1 MLSNIR
7 VFRVPDITIRRY
19 VLDASTKRYGRDET
33 GEVLLLDVDAELH
46 VKLRRDSELTDIIVP
61 LSERFAERFDLWNA
75 GRELLLRVLTTEKAE
90 QFLEGLEKAGIKI
103 DLTPVAEVVA
113 EDNLDEDSDDATL
126 AEDPDDSLGL
136 AFRNLQISNR
146 RTGNDSDEESLGSR
160 QLRPAQTPNSHR
172 RRGEADSGLSSP
184 STLRRWTGNATS
196 SGARFD
202 AIGTN
207 GETATDEN
215 VTLLAASLSN
225 TTLSDTTHDV
235 FLNWSAPPRASLR
248 AEPSEPSMPIFG
260 MATAF
265 EFTFNSPSFQRPE
278 NDQDAGVS
286 GSVFPNT
293 STVIRGSVDNGSEA
307 QPNSD
312 VSHSSPNPPFRI
324 LETPTKASR
333 RSNISWSSGQ
343 TPRNNYGGDG
353 FVTQVSSE
361 DVSNEVGSAGEHLV
375 SIQHYPLYQH
385 HFLTDKPNRCT
396 SFSKTSC
403 PHCSNRNTGL
413 VDIAR
418 RS

>member
-7 VFRVPDITIRRY
+7 VFRVPDIIIRRY
-19 VLDASTKRYGRDET
+19 VLDAGIKRYGRDDT

-61 LSERFAERFDLWNA
+61 LSERFAERFDLGDA
-75 GRELLLRVLTTEKAE
+75 SRELLVKVLTTEKVE
-90 QFLEGLEKAGIKI
+90 QFLEKLERAGIKI
-103 DLTPVAEVVA
+103 DLTPVVEVVA

-146 RTGNDSDEESLGSR
+146 RTGNGSDEESLGSQ
-160 QLRPAQTPNSHR
+160 QLRPAQPQNYHR
-172 RRGEADSGLSSP
+172 RRGGADSGLSSP
-184 STLRRWTGNATS
+184 STLRRRTGNAAS

-215 VTLLAASLSN
+215 VTRLAASLSN

-235 FLNWSAPPRASLR
+235 FLNWSAPPRASMR

-312 VSHSSPNPPFRI
+312 APHSSPNRSYSR
-324 LETPTKASR
+324 LETPTKTFR
-333 RSNISWSSGQ
+333 RSHVSSSSGR

-353 FVTQVSSE
+353 FVTQPSSE
-361 DVSNEVGSAGEHLV
+361 DVPHEIGFAGEHLV
-375 SIQHYPLYQH
+375 SIQAHALH
-385 HFLTDKPNRCT
+385 KTRFLT
-396 SFSKTSC
+396 
-403 PHCSNRNTGL
+403 
-413 VDIAR
+413 I
-418 RS
+418 